1 MIVLRNELITEAWR
15 ISEKDLIEDLLYM
28 DIIMISFTIAAQL
41 IIKRRHKMV

>member
-28 DIIMISFTIAAQL
+28 NIIMISSAKAAQL
-41 IIKRRHKMV
+41 IIKSRA